1 MGNIVTFKAN
11 LPAELQGAFNTEELA
26 GDLYDGISG
35 GFAVVSFRGS
45 KWRIKHGG
53 EEKPILNENEEPV
66 PSLECVLVK
75 ASKNVSKIFY
85 AGQYEEGDDSAPD
98 CWSINGIKP
107 DTASPNIQCETCAA
121 CPNNVWGSKISPQGK
136 KTKLCS
142 DNRRVAVVPL
152 GDIANEAM
160 GGPMLLRVPAASLAD
175 LATYG
180 KGMAAKGFP
189 YNAIGTRIGFDLNAS
204 YPKLT
209 FKPIRKLT
217 DEELAEVAGHFQG
230 ETLGNILDVPQ
241 DLTQTAQPEAKP
253 EPKPEP
259 EPAVSLDFED
269 EAPPAQKAAAKGK
282 AEAGKG
288 KAANKKAKP
297 AATQAQAPETKDL
310 DGELDDILADLDNLA

>member
-1 MGNIVTFKAN
+1 MGNITTFKAN
-11 LPAELQGAFNTEELA
+11 LPAELQGAFDVGELA

-53 EEKPILNENEEPV
+53 EEKPILNENNEPV

-85 AGQYEEGDDSAPD
+85 AEQYEEGDDSSPD
-98 CWSINGIKP
+98 CWSIDGVKP
-107 DTASPNIQCETCAA
+107 DSSSPNVQADSCAG

-136 KTKLCS
+136 KTKLCG

-152 GDIANEAM
+152 GEITNEAL
-160 GGPMLLRVPAASLAD
+160 GGPMLLRVPAASLTD

-209 FKPIRKLT
+209 FKPIRKLS

-230 ETLGNILDVPQ
+230 DTLGNILNVPQ
-241 DLTQTAQPEAKP
+241 DMAQAKAAEPKP

-259 EPAVSLDFED
+259 EPAVSLEFED
-269 EAPPAQKAAAKGK
+269 EAPPAKADAKTKPKADKGK
-282 AEAGKG
+282 A
-288 KAANKKAKP
+288 NPKKATPP
-297 AATQAQAPETKDL
+297 AAEVQAPEAKDL
-310 DGELDDILADLDNLA
+310 DGELDDILSDLDNLA

>member
-1 MGNIVTFKAN
+1 MGDVITWKAN
-11 LPAELQGAFNTEELA
+11 LPAELQEAFNTEELA
-26 GDLYDGISG
+26 GDLYDGVSG

-53 EEKPILNENEEPV
+53 EENPILNENEEPV
-66 PSLECVLVK
+66 ASLECVLVK

-85 AGQYEEGDDSAPD
+85 AEQYEEGDDSAPD
-98 CWSINGIKP
+98 CWSIDGIKP
-107 DTASPNIQCETCAA
+107 DSASPDIQSQTCAA
-121 CPNNVWGSKISPQGK
+121 CPNNVWGSKISPAGK

-152 GDIANEAM
+152 GDIANEALN
-160 GGPMLLRVPAASLAD
+160 GPMLLRVPAASLAD

-180 KGMAAKGFP
+180 KGMATKGFP

-217 DEELAEVAGHFQG
+217 DEELAEVAGHFSG

-241 DLTQTAQPEAKP
+241 DLTQTAQPEVQ
-253 EPKPEP
+253 PKPKP
-259 EPAVSLDFED
+259 APQPAVSLDFED
-269 EAPPAQKAAAKGK
+269 EEPPVAKTAKGKGGGKKKAAAK
-282 AEAGKG
+282 
-288 KAANKKAKP
+288 KAAKAKVEP
-297 AATQAQAPETKDL
+297 IAPEVKDL
-310 DGELDDILADLDNLA
+310 DGELDDILNDLDNLA

>member
-11 LPAELQGAFNTEELA
+11 LPAELQGAFDIEELS
-26 GDLYDGISG
+26 GDLFDGISG

-98 CWSINGIKP
+98 CWSIDGIKP
-107 DTASPNIQCETCAA
+107 DSACPNVQADNCAA

-136 KTKLCS
+136 KTKLCG

-152 GDIANEAM
+152 GEIANEAL

-180 KGMAAKGFP
+180 KGMASKGFP

-217 DEELAEVAGHFQG
+217 DEELVDVAGHFKG

-241 DLTQTAQPEAKP
+241 DLAPAKAAEPKP

-269 EAPPAQKAAAKGK
+269 EEPAAKPAAK
-282 AEAGKG
+282 AKPKAGKG
-288 KAANKKAKP
+288 KANPKKAAAPP
-297 AATQAQAPETKDL
+297 AQAQATETKDL
-310 DGELDDILADLDNLA
+310 DGELDDILSDLDNLA